1 MEHRA
6 AGFPFGL
13 LRSLTNC
20 SRSRKERESSKKV
33 EQLIHIWTKAAK
45 EQEIESFPAVACIV
59 CVRLFKG
66 NKASYSG
73 TRYRSRELS
82 GFSQVHLFILSVGQC
97 IELSEKEYG
106 GKRVEMGPLPL
117 SRSEHLQTLGLDL
130 LTIKSDA
137 PLCEKYVCFL
147 PSPPRSPH
155 FLLYCHSDFTFL
167 FCSVPFLLIASIGT

>member
-20 SRSRKERESSKKV
+20 SRSGKERESSKKV
-33 EQLIHIWTKAAK
+33 EQLIHIWTKAAR

-97 IELSEKEYG
+97 IGLSEKEYG
-106 GKRVEMGPLPL
+106 GKEWKWGLFLYLGGSICKRLALTCLPL
-117 SRSEHLQTLGLDL
+117 RVMRCYAKNMFVSSLLPLAHPTFFFTAKVTLPFYF
-130 LTIKSDA
+130 A
-137 PLCEKYVCFL
+137 PF
-147 PSPPRSPH
+147 
-155 FLLYCHSDFTFL
+155 
-167 FCSVPFLLIASIGT
+167 PFS